1 APSLRDL
8 YTRATLATGQPVS
21 DQTVAAHVRDGSAGM
36 PAYTPAVI
44 SDADM
49 SDLLM
54 YLREKCGTFPT
65 GGGCF
70 DEHNP
75 PANPHYRA
83 N

>member
-1 APSLRDL
+1 
-8 YTRATLATGQPVS
+8 
-21 DQTVAAHVRDGSAGM
+21 M

-44 SDADM
+44 SAADM

>member
-1 APSLRDL
+1 
-8 YTRATLATGQPVS
+8 
-21 DQTVAAHVRDGSAGM
+21 M
-36 PAYTPAVI
+36 PAYTRAVI

-65 GGGCF
+65 GGGGGRTGTCF